1 MLSCLSYAPLS
12 SRPCGSPADKEAEDE
27 VLVLSIGPSFKYVVP
42 SFDVLAVAMR
52 PMKIRVNVDGQDR
65 TYDIFIRTDNSLNG
79 HLLPAMMRVKDY
91 ALVEVCIASKD
102 LLH

>member
-1 MLSCLSYAPLS
+1 MLS
-12 SRPCGSPADKEAEDE
+12 CGSPADKEAEDE

>member
-1 MLSCLSYAPLS
+1 M
-12 SRPCGSPADKEAEDE
+12 
-27 VLVLSIGPSFKYVVP
+27 VP

-52 PMKIRVNVDGQDR
+52 PMKIRVNVDGQHR

-79 HLLPAMMRVKDY
+79 HLLPAMMRAKDY